1 MSPSSP
7 DPRDRG
13 PRLVRD
19 AALIVVVGIG
29 LGLTYNHAMLLA
41 HDDRALTWV
50 AKERSTGVLD
60 LATPA
65 AAGDATTPAAGNAPA
80 NPATGTASTTS
91 AAAAPASTTSETKP
105 AAHDTTHAKKSS
117 TKSSSA
123 KKGTTA
129 KAAPTSASP
138 AHGPIETSEG
148 GAKTGAETTAP
159 ASGGPSNPAATS
171 TGAAA
176 GAAANVPAIPDTREP
191 LEANYSVIKALHDA
205 NAALFV
211 DARSAEDYAAGH
223 IPGAVSMP
231 FDDVFKKPD
240 LAKNL
245 DSQGRPIVTYCD
257 GGDCELSKDLAFSL
271 IDNGHKK
278 VVFFK
283 DGLPGWKSA
292 GNPVNTGAKP

>member
-19 AALIVVVGIG
+19 AALIAVIGIG

-65 AAGDATTPAAGNAPA
+65 AAGDATTPSASAPVTPTASSSAPA
-80 NPATGTASTTS
+80 ANTTS
-91 AAAAPASTTSETKP
+91 ATTSSAPTTGTKP
-105 AAHDTTHAKKSS
+105 ASHDSTHAKKSS
-117 TKSSSA
+117 A
-123 KKGTTA
+123 KKGASA
-129 KAAPTSASP
+129 KAAPVSASP
-138 AHGPIETSEG
+138 AHGPIETAEG
-148 GAKTGAETTAP
+148 GAKTAAAPVTAAP
-159 ASGGPSNPAATS
+159 ASGGASNPAAT
-171 TGAAA
+171 AA
-176 GAAANVPAIPDTREP
+176 GGAAAANVPAIPDTREP
-191 LEANYSVIKALHDA
+191 MEANYAVIKALHDA
-205 NAALFV
+205 NGAVFL
-211 DARSAEDYAAGH
+211 DARSAEEYAAGH
-223 IPGAVSMP
+223 IPGAISMP

-245 DSQGRPIVTYCD
+245 DDKGKPIVTYCD

-292 GNPVNTGAKP
+292 GNPVNTGSQP

>member
-1 MSPSSP
+1 
-7 DPRDRG
+7 
-13 PRLVRD
+13 
-19 AALIVVVGIG
+19 
-29 LGLTYNHAMLLA
+29 MLLA

-50 AKERSTGVLD
+50 ALERSTGVLD

-65 AAGDATTPAAGNAPA
+65 AGSVSTTTATTASSTTPTATETTSPAPA
-80 NPATGTASTTS
+80 TSGTQ
-91 AAAAPASTTSETKP
+91 P

-117 TKSSSA
+117 A

-129 KAAPTSASP
+129 KAAPASATAKTTSTSASP
-138 AHGPIETSEG
+138 AHGPIETNEG
-148 GAKTGAETTAP
+148 GAKTAAPATAP
-159 ASGGPSNPAATS
+159 ASGGPSNPAAT
-171 TGAAA
+171 GAGGA
-176 GAAANVPAIPDTREP
+176 AAANVPAIPDTREP
-191 LEANYSVIKALHDA
+191 LEANYSVVKALHDA
-205 NAALFV
+205 NAAVFL
-211 DARSAEDYAAGH
+211 DARSAEEYAAGH
-223 IPGAVSMP
+223 IPGAISMP

-245 DSQGRPIVTYCD
+245 DDKGKPIVTYCD

-292 GNPVNTGAKP
+292 GNPVSTGSQP

>member
-1 MSPSSP
+1 
-7 DPRDRG
+7 
-13 PRLVRD
+13 VRD
-19 AALIVVVGIG
+19 AALIAIVGIG
-29 LGLTYNHAMLLA
+29 LGLSYNQALVLA

-50 AKERSTGVLD
+50 AKERSTGVLE

-65 AAGDATTPAAGNAPA
+65 AASGDASTPAASSSAPSSDASTPAASSSAPAASSTTAATTPA
-80 NPATGTASTTS
+80 
-91 AAAAPASTTSETKP
+91 SETKP

-117 TKSSSA
+117 AKKSA
-123 KKGTTA
+123 KAAPASA

-148 GAKTGAETTAP
+148 GAKSAAPASAP
-159 ASGGPSNPAATS
+159 ASGGPSNPAAT
-171 TGAAA
+171 AA
-176 GAAANVPAIPDTREP
+176 GGAAAANVPAIPDTREP
-191 LEANYSVIKALHDA
+191 MEANYSVIKALHDA
-205 NAALFV
+205 NGALFL
-211 DARSAEDYAAGH
+211 DARSAEEYAAGH
-223 IPGAVSMP
+223 IPGAISMP

-245 DSQGRPIVTYCD
+245 DDKGKPIVTYCD

-292 GNPVNTGAKP
+292 GNPVNTGSQP

>member
-1 MSPSSP
+1 MSPSPP

-19 AALIVVVGIG
+19 AALIAVVGIG

-41 HDDRALTWV
+41 GDDRALTWV
-50 AKERSTGVLD
+50 AKERTTGVLD

-65 AAGDATTPAAGNAPA
+65 AAGDATTAATGSAPATSASGGTQTTAPATSTAA
-80 NPATGTASTTS
+80 NPAPAATGTR
-91 AAAAPASTTSETKP
+91 PAT
-105 AAHDTTHAKKSS
+105 HDSTHAKKG
-117 TKSSSA
+117 TA
-123 KKGTTA
+123 KKSTTT
-129 KAAPTSASP
+129 KPAPTSAAT
-138 AHGPIETSEG
+138 AHGPAETSEG
-148 GAKTGAETTAP
+148 GAKTAATP
-159 ASGGPSNPAATS
+159 ASPAGGGPSNAAATS

-205 NAALFV
+205 DAAVFL
-211 DARSAEDYAAGH
+211 DARSAEEYAAGH
-223 IPGAVSMP
+223 IPGAISMP
-231 FDDVFKKPD
+231 FDDVFKKPE

-245 DSQGRPIVTYCD
+245 DDKGKPIVTYCD

-271 IDNGHKK
+271 IDSGHKK

-292 GNPVNTGAKP
+292 GNPVSTGSQP

>member
-1 MSPSSP
+1 
-7 DPRDRG
+7 
-13 PRLVRD
+13 VRD
-19 AALIVVVGIG
+19 AALIAVVGIG

-65 AAGDATTPAAGNAPA
+65 AAGDATTPAAGAAPSAPA
-80 NPATGTASTTS
+80 SSAAEPAASTTTT
-91 AAAAPASTTSETKP
+91 AAPAPATSGTKP

-117 TKSSSA
+117 A

-129 KAAPTSASP
+129 KAAPASATAKTTSTSASP
-138 AHGPIETSEG
+138 AHGPIETNEG
-148 GAKTGAETTAP
+148 SAKTAAPATAP
-159 ASGGPSNPAATS
+159 ASGGPSNPAAI
-171 TGAAA
+171 AA
-176 GAAANVPAIPDTREP
+176 GGAAAANVPAIPDTREP
-191 LEANYSVIKALHDA
+191 LEANYSVVKALHDA
-205 NAALFV
+205 NAAVFL
-211 DARSAEDYAAGH
+211 DARSAEEYAAGH
-223 IPGAVSMP
+223 IPGAISMP

-245 DSQGRPIVTYCD
+245 DDKGKPIVTYCD

-292 GNPVNTGAKP
+292 GNPVSTGSQP

>member
-1 MSPSSP
+1 
-7 DPRDRG
+7 
-13 PRLVRD
+13 VRD
-19 AALIVVVGIG
+19 AALIAVVGIG

-65 AAGDATTPAAGNAPA
+65 AAGDATPPAAG
-80 NPATGTASTTS
+80 ASTTTATTAS
-91 AAAAPASTTSETKP
+91 SSTPTTTATTSPAPATNGTQP
-105 AAHDTTHAKKSS
+105 AAHDTTHAKKG
-117 TKSSSA
+117 SA

-129 KAAPTSASP
+129 KAAPATSATKAAPAGASS
-138 AHGPIETSEG
+138 AHGTETTEG
-148 GAKTGAETTAP
+148 GAKAAASAP
-159 ASGGPSNPAATS
+159 ASGGPSNPGAT
-171 TGAAA
+171 AA
-176 GAAANVPAIPDTREP
+176 GGAAAANVPAIPDTREP
-191 LEANYSVIKALHDA
+191 LEANYSVVKALHDA
-205 NAALFV
+205 NAAVFL
-211 DARSAEDYAAGH
+211 DARSAEEYAAGH
-223 IPGAVSMP
+223 IPGAISMP

-245 DSQGRPIVTYCD
+245 DDKGKPIVTYCD

-292 GNPVNTGAKP
+292 GNPVSTGSQP